1 MMRSHA
7 AAGKCRG
14 ARNANAKG
22 DAKSRKLIHAETPWR
37 EWNRGLAP
45 VWLLA
50 GRPAGGSDGISI
62 APALDTVTAVIILAA
77 PLSCEALL
85 GPKSL
90 KRIPA
95 VAPIA
100 TIAANIADLKSPRR
114 SFL

>member
-1 MMRSHA
+1 MRSHA
-7 AAGKCRG
+7 AAGKRRG
-14 ARNANAKG
+14 ARNANANG
-22 DAKSRKLIHAETPWR
+22 DAKSRKLIHADLPGANGTA
-37 EWNRGLAP
+37 GLRRLGCGP
-45 VWLLA
+45 V
-50 GRPAGGSDGISI
+50 GGSDGISI
-62 APALDTVTAVIILAA
+62 APALETAAAVIILAA

-100 TIAANIADLKSPRR
+100 TIAATIAGLKSPRR